1 MATVTISGN
10 ALVIKSAIK
19 FEELKAVSKYR
30 PEALKLREGG
40 KPDGKV
46 VFGVGFSEGDYGS
59 LGEYGAA
66 FNNKPDASG
75 AATITITV
83 RDFGE
88 NPAETVADIFGG
100 ALVKLAEIEKAL
112 PKAVA
117 EIAKQKEDVLKTIT
131 VQ

>member
-10 ALVIKSAIK
+10 ALVIKSGVK
-19 FEELKAVSKYR
+19 FDDLVAVSKYR
-30 PEALKLREGG
+30 PEALKLRDGG
-40 KPDGKV
+40 KPEGKV
-46 VFGVGFSEGDYGS
+46 VFGVGFSNGDFGS
-59 LGEYGAA
+59 LTEFGAT

-83 RDFGE
+83 QDFGE
-88 NPAETVADIFGG
+88 NPAETVADTFGG

-117 EIAKQKEDVLKTIT
+117 EIAKQKEDVMKTIT